1 MKYKCDCVIGNNT
14 NSMKLV
20 LCENIIDHIHAGKS
34 YHFKNLK
41 VRIFEDEKY
50 LNTNDLTEY
59 EEIEDLKDVN

>member
-1 MKYKCDCVIGNNT
+1 MLESHT
-14 NSMKLV
+14 L
-20 LCENIIDHIHAGKS
+20 

-41 VRIFEDEKY
+41 GRIFEDEKY